1 MNTELLKILAM
12 ELAKQMNSVINIP
25 FVSEEEEE
33 LFFQYI
39 ILNVLHL
46 LVNKLSKNP
55 ELKEG
60 L

>member
-1 MNTELLKILAM
+1 M
-12 ELAKQMNSVINIP
+12 ELAKQVNSIVNIP